1 MLPPTARPAPG
12 DAVFYGA
19 GPSESAHVGIV
30 AQVLPDGEI
39 VTVEGNYD
47 GHVTRVGPFLPAS
60 DPAGEAAPVYG
71 YAQPPAHPKAGGA
84 G

>member
-1 MLPPTARPAPG
+1 VLPSTARPAPG

-47 GHVTRVGPFLPAS
+47 GRVTRVGPFSPAA
-60 DPAGEAAPVYG
+60 PVGEAAPIYG
-71 YAQPPAHPKAGGA
+71 YAQPPAPAGRGV
-84 G
+84 